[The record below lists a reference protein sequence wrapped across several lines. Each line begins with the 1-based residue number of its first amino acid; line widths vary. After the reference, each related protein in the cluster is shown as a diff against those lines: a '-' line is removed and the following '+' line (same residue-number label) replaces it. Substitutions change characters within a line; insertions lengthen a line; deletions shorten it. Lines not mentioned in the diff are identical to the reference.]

1 VSPHPRSDPEPRGEP
16 DLPQLKADIGA
27 CQGYSNCVDAA
38 PDVYDI
44 DDDGVV
50 VLLREEITEEERPR
64 IEEAVRSCPVS
75 ALTIE
80 DS

>member
-1 VSPHPRSDPEPRGEP
+1 MPV
-16 DLPQLKADIGA
+16 LKADFGA
-27 CQGYSNCVDAA
+27 CQGYANCVDAA

-50 VLLREEITEEERPR
+50 VLVKTTITEAERPR
-64 IEEAVRSCPVS
+64 IEEAARSCPVS

-80 DS
+80 NE

>member
-1 VSPHPRSDPEPRGEP
+1 VPV
-16 DLPQLKADIGA
+16 LKADFGA
-27 CQGYSNCVDAA
+27 CQGYANCVDAA

-50 VLLREEITEEERPR
+50 VLLKESFTDGERTR
-64 IEEAVRSCPVS
+64 IEEAARSCPVS

-80 DS
+80 D

>member
-1 VSPHPRSDPEPRGEP
+1 VPV
-16 DLPQLKADIGA
+16 LKADVEA
-27 CQGYSNCVDAA
+27 CQGYGNCITGA
-38 PDVYDI
+38 PDAYDI

-50 VLLREEITEEERPR
+50 VLLKQEITEEERPR
-64 IEEAVRSCPVS
+64 IEEAARSCPVS

>member
-1 VSPHPRSDPEPRGEP
+1 V
-16 DLPQLKADIGA
+16 LKADFGA
-27 CQGYSNCVDAA
+27 CQGYANCVDAA

-50 VLLREEITEEERPR
+50 VLLKDSFTDDERTR
-64 IEEAVRSCPVS
+64 IEEAARSCPVS

-80 DS
+80 DE

>member
-1 VSPHPRSDPEPRGEP
+1 VAV
-16 DLPQLKADIGA
+16 LKADFGA
-27 CQGYSNCVDAA
+27 CQGYANCVDAA
-38 PDVYDI
+38 PEVYDI

-50 VLLREEITEEERPR
+50 VLLREQISDEERPR
-64 IEEAVRSCPVS
+64 IEEAARSCPVS

>member
-1 VSPHPRSDPEPRGEP
+1 MPV
-16 DLPQLKADIGA
+16 LKADFGA
-27 CQGYSNCVDAA
+27 CQGYANCVMAA

-50 VLLREEITEEERPR
+50 VLLKDEISEEELPA
-64 IEEAVRSCPVS
+64 IEEAARSCPVS

-80 DS
+80 GA